1 MDIMDKTFDLFTYKI
16 YKITNL
22 TTNEGFVGFSMHPAK
37 RIYEHLGNTKNHGSP
52 LLKAAVRT
60 LGRDNFT
67 SAIIDGAN
75 SLEEAKRLT
84 TLYMERFRTVM
95 PLGYNLKTSGM
106 ENKTNGGGRAKLTE
120 EQVVLIF
127 YDERPRKEIAEE
139 FGISL
144 SSISEIK
151 NRKKWTYI
159 TSRLERK

>member
-1 MDIMDKTFDLFTYKI
+1 MCIRD
-16 YKITNL
+16 
-22 TTNEGFVGFSMHPAK
+22 S
-37 RIYEHLGNTKNHGSP
+37 LGNTKNHGSP
-52 LLKAAVRT
+52 LLKTAVRT

-139 FGISL
+139 FSISL

>member
-22 TTNEGFVGFSMHPAK
+22 ATNEGFVGFSKHPSK
-37 RIYEHLGNTKNHGSP
+37 RIYEHLGNTKDHGSI

-75 SLEEAKRLT
+75 SLEEARRLVD
-84 TLYMERFRTVM
+84 LYMERFRTLM
-95 PLGYNLKTSGM
+95 PHGYNLKSSGM
-106 ENKTNGGGRAKLTE
+106 ENKSNGRGRAKLTE
-120 EQVVLIF
+120 EQVIAVF
-127 YDERPRKEIAEE
+127 YDDRPRKDISKE

-159 TSRLERK
+159 TRHLERK

>member
-16 YKITNL
+16 YKITNM
-22 TTNEGFVGFSMHPAK
+22 TTGEGFVGFSKSPSK
-37 RIYEHLGNTKNHGSP
+37 RIYEHLGNTKDHGST

-67 SAIIDGAN
+67 SAIVDGAN
-75 SLEEAKRLT
+75 ELVEARRLA

-106 ENKTNGGGRAKLTE
+106 ENKANGGGRAKLTE
-120 EQVVLIF
+120 EQVVSIF
-127 YDERPRKEIAEE
+127 YDERPRKEIANELS
-139 FGISL
+139 ISL
-144 SSISEIK
+144 SLISEIK

-159 TSRLERK
+159 TSHLVRK